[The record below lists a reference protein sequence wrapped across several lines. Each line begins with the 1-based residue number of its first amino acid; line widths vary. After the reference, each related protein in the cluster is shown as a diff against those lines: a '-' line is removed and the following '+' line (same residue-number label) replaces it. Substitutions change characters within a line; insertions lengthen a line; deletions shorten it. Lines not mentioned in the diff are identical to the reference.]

1 MRQPIPFPERIA
13 CTVEDAVEATSLS
26 RSRLYEL
33 IAAGTIRT
41 VNVGR
46 RRLVLVRSLMKFV
59 DPEDRADRVAA

>member
-13 CTVEDAVEATSLS
+13 CTVEDAAEATSLS
-26 RSRLYEL
+26 RSRLYKL

-46 RRLVLVRSLMKFV
+46 RRLVLVRSLMRFV
-59 DPEDRADRVAA
+59 DPEGRTSHVAA